1 MATKQQQESTAPSNP
16 LQANLAAAGLSR
28 VLTSPTSPTSPHSA
42 ADAAR
47 AMSSTVTWQPRLD
60 RRQSWDAQE
69 YKHELQK
76 PMQTG
81 TNTTTAAAAAGGLHG
96 FTERG

>member
-1 MATKQQQESTAPSNP
+1 MTTKQQQPTTHPNP
-16 LQANLAAAGLSR
+16 LQTNLGAAGLSR
-28 VLTSPTSPTSPHSA
+28 VLTEPTSPTSPHNA

-47 AMSSTVTWQPRLD
+47 AMSSTEEWQPRLD

-76 PMQTG
+76 PMQSAKA
-81 TNTTTAAAAAGGLHG
+81 TAATGGGGEHG
-96 FTERG
+96 FTEGK

>member
-1 MATKQQQESTAPSNP
+1 MTTKANTNTTTNPNP
-16 LQANLAAAGLSR
+16 LQTDFGAGLSR
-28 VLTSPTSPTSPHSA
+28 VLTEPTSPTSPHSA

-47 AMSSTVTWQPRLD
+47 AMSSTGAWQPRLD

-81 TNTTTAAAAAGGLHG
+81 AAPATGGGLPTAQG